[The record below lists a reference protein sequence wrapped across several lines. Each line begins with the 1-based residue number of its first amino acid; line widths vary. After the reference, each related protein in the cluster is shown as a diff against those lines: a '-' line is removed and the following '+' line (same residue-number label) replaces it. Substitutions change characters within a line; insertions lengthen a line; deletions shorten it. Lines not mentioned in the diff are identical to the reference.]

1 MKPSTRIKE
10 ILVDKYGGSV
20 LELAFAVMDY
30 LDEEDAREQAS
41 LKQLQKDLKP
51 M

>member
-20 LELAFAVMDY
+20 LELGFAIMDY
-30 LDEEDAREQAS
+30 LDEKENGTP
-41 LKQLQKDLKP
+41 KDN
-51 M
+51 